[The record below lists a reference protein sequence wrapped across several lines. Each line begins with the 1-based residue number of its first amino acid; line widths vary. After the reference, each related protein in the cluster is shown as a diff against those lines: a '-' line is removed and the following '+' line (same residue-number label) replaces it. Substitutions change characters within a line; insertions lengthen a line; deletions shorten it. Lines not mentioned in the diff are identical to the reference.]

1 MKKMLWVMMIIGLL
15 FVGSVP
21 VAAETYTIGMLPD
34 AGWANFQVA
43 GAKGFWEQQGVSVK
57 LVHYTVPLELMQAVL
72 QRRFDFIPGPLTSP
86 ATFRDAGVFDAV
98 YVGTFSMADYHKY
111 LILKNDLVNKSLKG
125 KTIGIFVADHANRF
139 LLSSY
144 LKTVNTTLADV
155 RLVEMTPKELEA
167 NFIHNRVQGV
177 LGIGRGDML
186 AKKSGGVIVISTHDF
201 YEPHGL
207 TILKQGGLAAIP
219 SYDLKKILRGCVE
232 ANVWIQ
238 DPTNWDEYTA
248 ILKQFLGNPD
258 LSDDQIREFMK
269 QGKLFEPQML
279 LEHNQQKLTDY
290 FTQFRAFLA
299 AEGEG
304 VLKADVLKEFT
315 YDNVIKNQALIE
327 VLQEYVQ

>member
-1 MKKMLWVMMIIGLL
+1 MKKVLCVIVVIGFLL
-15 FVGSVP
+15 IGSLSE
-21 VAAETYTIGMLPD
+21 ATETYTIGMLPD
-34 AGWANFQVA
+34 TGWANFQVA
-43 GAKGFWEQQGVSVK
+43 EAKGFWEQQGVSVK
-57 LVHYTVPLELMQAVL
+57 LAHYTIPLELMQAVL
-72 QRRFDFIPGPLTSP
+72 QRRFDFIPGPLTGS

-111 LILKNDLVNKSLKG
+111 LMLKNDLVNKSLKG
-125 KTIGIFVADHANRF
+125 KTIGVFVSDHANRF

-144 LKTVNTTLADV
+144 LNTVNTYLADV

-177 LGIGRGDML
+177 LGINLSNLFADK
-186 AKKSGGVIVISTHDF
+186 ADGGIVLSTHDF

-207 TILKQGGLAAIP
+207 TILKKGGLAAIP
-219 SYDLKKILRGCVE
+219 PDDLKKILRGCVE

-238 DPTNWDEYTA
+238 DPANWDEYKA

-258 LSDDQIREFMK
+258 LSDKQIREFVK
-269 QGKLFEPQML
+269 EGKLFDPQML

-299 AEGEG
+299 AEGA
-304 VLKADVLKEFT
+304 LKADVLKDYT
-315 YDNVIKNQALIE
+315 YENVIKNQALIE